1 MRILIFGAT
10 GGTGR
15 QLVEQALE
23 RDHRVTAFVRNPV
36 TLPLRHPLL
45 EVAQGDIERAETIR
59 AAIPRHEAVL

>member
-1 MRILIFGAT
+1 MQRAAP
-10 GGTGR
+10 GR

-45 EVAQGDIERAETIR
+45 EVAQGDSERAETIR
-59 AAIPRHEAVL
+59 AVPRHEAVL